1 MLNFL
6 IKILNLKKEYKVETH
21 DDIKKVKIKK
31 QNNFSENSPIE
42 NKKTVVQVISS
53 QTRIH
58 EHTGL
63 PISDPILI
71 PIRKYKGLTFII
83 IIVIRFHI

>member
-1 MLNFL
+1 MLNYL

-42 NKKTVVQVISS
+42 NKKTVVQVINS
-53 QTRIH
+53 QNRVH

-71 PIRKYKGLTFII
+71 PIRIYKGLTFII
-83 IIVIRFHI
+83 IVIKCHI